1 MADFTITFMPLRA
14 SAGDSP
20 YVVNI
25 GSGSGGTALKG
36 AAQPFVTEED
46 DSDDPFTP
54 IRTQSGYIRIFDD
67 GTFNWRSLIPATDT
81 STPVTLTRGGTVV
94 WQGFM
99 QAQNFSGDLY
109 GNPQVREFPVQCML
123 QALSN
128 TDFDISNKTMQNVA
142 WVIKTALSP
151 VLGQDKLSVDN
162 YIFEGGSQAL
172 DFLNLKVDPQNFVE
186 EDYEGNLVAK
196 WDNYTVLE
204 DVCRFFGWTIR
215 TCGKDVYFTRNDSL
229 NATKLTMTQA
239 NLDKLAT
246 PGQTAVTYTTNND
259 HTVTIGNI
267 FASTNNE
274 ETFTRGYNKSLVT
287 AKSDGQDEV
296 MSFAPKSV
304 EKAMIA
310 LGYRTWYDAVP
321 ITNDLLAFPTNDVKS
336 NFLAGS
342 AVSGKGAFVMIR
354 ESDSTSVHD
363 IIWCKK
369 TFDSTTNPTIQASLQ
384 TVYEHSFYCDDDFSY
399 LTDRGAGL
407 RLKGKFYFLDTG
419 KEIIDFNDHG
429 RSNRTVHIYLG
440 IGKTRQTALWFDGY
454 NSWSSTKTVLEL
466 TQMEGDEDLWFRN
479 VQQGGGIV
487 QYHKKCQ
494 PTAACQGFIFIDF
507 LGSSNMPQFQIEGSN
522 ETPTLWGDFAIEFYR
537 NSDSVTVFEPNAKRQ
552 ESRNYKANN
561 NSNGNTQW
569 SADCIYA
576 SDNDMAFGY
585 GLMMKPNGQTLGK
598 ITVGSEQKF
607 IEQLNAD
614 AVANYWAASKRAFSL
629 ELRSNSLGAVLP
641 TDIVSCESVNCRA
654 LAIGHDWRED
664 ITKLSILQR

>member
-1 MADFTITFMPLRA
+1 MADYTITFMPLRA
-14 SAGDSP
+14 AAGDSP
-20 YVVNI
+20 YVLNI
-25 GSGSGGTALKG
+25 GSGSGGTVLKG

-46 DSDDPFTP
+46 DTDDPFTP
-54 IRTQSGYIRIFDD
+54 IRTQSGYIRILDD

-142 WVIKTALSP
+142 WVIKTALTP
-151 VLGQDKLSVDN
+151 VLGQDKLAVDN

-172 DFLNLKVDPQNFVE
+172 DFLNLKVDPQNYVE
-186 EDYEGNLVAK
+186 EDDEGNLVAK
-196 WDNYTVLE
+196 WDNSTVLE
-204 DVCRFFGWTIR
+204 DICRFFGWTLR

-274 ETFTRGYNKSLVT
+274 ETFARGYNKALVT

-310 LGYRTWYDAVP
+310 QGYTTQAGGAP
-321 ITNDLLAFPTNDVKS
+321 ITNDLLTFPTNDVKS

-342 AVSGKGAFVMIR
+342 AVSGKGAFVMQR

-363 IIWCKK
+363 IIFCKK
-369 TFDSTTNPTIQASLQ
+369 TIDSMQNPTIQASLQ

-407 RLKGKFYFLDTG
+407 RIKGKFYFLDTG
-419 KEIIDFNDHG
+419 KEIMDFNDHG

-454 NSWSSTKTVLEL
+454 SSWSSTKTVLEL

-479 VQQGGGIV
+479 VQHGGGIV

-507 LGSSNMPQFQIEGSN
+507 LGSSNMPEYSFSGVV
-522 ETPTLWGDFAIEFYR
+522 ETPTLWGNFAIEFYR
-537 NSDSVTVFEPNAKRQ
+537 NSDSVTMFEPNAKRQ
-552 ESRNYKANN
+552 ESRNYKAHN

-585 GLMMKPNGQTLGK
+585 GLLMKGNGQTLGK
-598 ITVGSEQKF
+598 ITIGSEQKY
-607 IEQLNAD
+607 IEQVTAD
-614 AVANYWAASKRAFSL
+614 AVANFWASSKRMFNL
-629 ELRSNSLGAVLP
+629 EVRSSSLGAVLP
-641 TDIVSCESVNCRA
+641 NDIVSCDSVNCRP
-654 LAIGHDWRED
+654 LAIGHDWRD
-664 ITKLSILQR
+664 DKTHLTMIQR